1 MDLKAVAAVGLSVDH
16 VHQVVVLLLRLS
28 VAARPV
34 VPRPAALLIAHKRGR
49 VVDEARL
56 KRIVNLSRDRLV
68 GNQRKRKR
76 SQKRKKKYWT
86 IFKCFWLKPKN
97 YLPLFNQT
105 LKKINSRKPSQNL

>member
-49 VVDEARL
+49 VVDEARRVEACHPSIMCIQHL
-56 KRIVNLSRDRLV
+56 LYSVFD
-68 GNQRKRKR
+68 
-76 SQKRKKKYWT
+76 
-86 IFKCFWLKPKN
+86 
-97 YLPLFNQT
+97 T
-105 LKKINSRKPSQNL
+105 LADG